1 MPFTFT
7 VGGHTFHYE
16 RTGNGSA
23 KWSVDGVT
31 VSVHDYLWTLSMML
45 KRRA

>member
-16 RTGNGSA
+16 RSHNA
-23 KWSVDGVT
+23 QQWSVDGVT
-31 VSVHDYLWTLSMML
+31 VSVHDYLRTLGTML
-45 KRRA
+45 GRRA